1 MPKEIRLPVVATDF
15 ESGSIEEWLKGVG
28 DKVAKGESLLEVST
42 DKAVVEVEAEFSGTL
57 GKILVDAG
65 AADVEVNTPIAVM
78 LLDGEDASALD
89 TWSAAADIATVAA
102 SETIAESPAAA
113 PAPDPVAAAAA
124 SGRRLYAS
132 PIARRIA
139 SRTGID
145 LEAIKGSG
153 PKGRVVLGDVE
164 ALAAK
169 QSIDLRRSAAVPPIT
184 RSDGGF
190 RVEPAG
196 KVRKIIAERLTEAK
210 RDIPHF
216 YLSVDFRIDRLLDV
230 REQLNE
236 LAEPNQKVSVND
248 FFVRACA
255 LAMREVPGVNASW
268 MGDGIGYFDDV
279 NIAIAVASP
288 KGLMTPV
295 LCNADQKNLA
305 TVSNEMKDL
314 AERARLGKLKPE
326 EFKGGGFTI
335 SNLGMYGIRE
345 FSAIINPPQ
354 ACILAIGAGE
364 QRPIVRDDK
373 IVIGTMV
380 SCTLSVDHRAVDGS
394 LGAQFLQALRK
405 YIERPAKLVA

>member
-28 DKVAKGESLLEVST
+28 DKIEKGESLLEVST

-65 AADVEVNTPIAVM
+65 AADVEVNTPIAIM
-78 LLDGEDASALD
+78 LLDGEDESALD
-89 TWSAAADIATVAA
+89 SWSAAAEITTVAA
-102 SETIAESPAAA
+102 SKDVAESPAAA
-113 PAPDPVAAAAA
+113 LAADPVAAVPA

-145 LEAIKGSG
+145 LEVIEGSG

-164 ALAAK
+164 AEAAR
-169 QSIDLRRSAAVPPIT
+169 QSIDIRKSVAVPQVTRSA
-184 RSDGGF
+184 GGF
-190 RVEPAG
+190 RVEPAD
-196 KVRKIIAERLTEAK
+196 KVRRIIAERLTEAK

-236 LAEPNQKVSVND
+236 LAEPDEKVSVND
-248 FFVRACA
+248 FFVKACA
-255 LAMREVPGVNASW
+255 LAMREIPDVNASW

-295 LCNADQKNLA
+295 ICNVDQKNLA
-305 TVSNEMKDL
+305 TVSNEIKDL